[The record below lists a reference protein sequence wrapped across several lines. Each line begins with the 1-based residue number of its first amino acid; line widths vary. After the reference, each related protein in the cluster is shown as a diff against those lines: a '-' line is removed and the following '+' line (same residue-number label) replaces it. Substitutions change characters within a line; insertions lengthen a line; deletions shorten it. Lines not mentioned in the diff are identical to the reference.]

1 MTFRIDKVG
10 IVGAGTMGSGI
21 AAHLANIGIDVVLLD
36 IVTPGLSEEERQIP
50 ENRNRLVKELYG
62 RMVKAKP
69 ANLARSDRE
78 KFITLGNVE
87 DDFEKL
93 GDCDWI
99 IEVIIELLEPKQELM
114 ERIEEVRKPGSII
127 STNTSG
133 IPVNNIAD
141 GRSQEFKAHFLG
153 THFFNPARYMKL
165 LEIIPNDLTDK
176 SVLDFMMAFGRNVL
190 GKGVVVCKDTPN
202 FIGNRFFAITT
213 SFGLEYAFSKGYSVA
228 EIDGI
233 TGPLIGRPKTA
244 TFRLL
249 DLVGLDIMGH
259 VNSNLYEAI
268 ADDPYRDV
276 LRPEKTTSI
285 LAQMIETGWLG
296 NKSGQGFYKKT
307 FVDGKR
313 EFWTL
318 NPDTMDYEPPEKA
331 RFGSVGAVR
340 KSEKLHERL
349 PALLKQ
355 DEDRAVTY
363 VRDTLYYNLGY
374 AAYVTPEIAFRLSD
388 VDDALRWG
396 FGQEAGPFE
405 IWDILGVSST
415 VEKMEAAGIEV
426 ADWVKE
432 MLASGC
438 ETFYKNGSSYDF
450 ESKSYTPTPFDIKNY
465 SFEQMRDGG
474 NELARNMSASLLDM
488 GDGVGLLEM
497 HSPKVNALDPD
508 FFEMAK
514 TALSRL
520 ETDFD
525 ALVIGNQGQDFCIGA
540 NIAVLVMAAS
550 QGMWDQIEQMVLDG
564 QKIFYNLHHAPK
576 PVITAPHQRVL
587 GGGVELT
594 MAGWGSVAD
603 HETYIGFVEVGVGL
617 LPAACGCMH
626 MIRRKI
632 NPVMRTK
639 NADVLPIMQEVFEQ
653 LALAKVGT
661 SAWED
666 MELGYLQSDDVI
678 NMNSDQRLVR
688 AKERALTLVA
698 SGARPPEEEK
708 VYAAGRDAL
717 AALNLGLQTF
727 AWADYASEHDLK
739 IGRKIAHVLCGGDIS
754 GPAWVDPWHILDLE
768 REAFVSL
775 AGEPLTQARI
785 AHILQTGKP
794 LRN

>member
-1 MTFRIDKVG
+1 
-10 IVGAGTMGSGI
+10 
-21 AAHLANIGIDVVLLD
+21 VL
-36 IVTPGLSEEERQIP
+36 
-50 ENRNRLVKELYG
+50 K
-62 RMVKAKP
+62 
-69 ANLARSDRE
+69 
-78 KFITLGNVE
+78 
-87 DDFEKL
+87 
-93 GDCDWI
+93 
-99 IEVIIELLEPKQELM
+99 
-114 ERIEEVRKPGSII
+114 
-127 STNTSG
+127 
-133 IPVNNIAD
+133 
-141 GRSQEFKAHFLG
+141 
-153 THFFNPARYMKL
+153 
-165 LEIIPNDLTDK
+165 
-176 SVLDFMMAFGRNVL
+176 
-190 GKGVVVCKDTPN
+190 
-202 FIGNRFFAITT
+202 
-213 SFGLEYAFSKGYSVA
+213 
-228 EIDGI
+228 
-233 TGPLIGRPKTA
+233 
-244 TFRLL
+244 
-249 DLVGLDIMGH
+249 
-259 VNSNLYEAI
+259 
-268 ADDPYRDV
+268 
-276 LRPEKTTSI
+276 PEKTTSI
-285 LAQMIETGWLG
+285 LSQMIENGWLG

-307 FVDGKR
+307 FVNGKR

-318 NPDTMDYEPPEKA
+318 NPDTMDYEPPEKV

-355 DEDRAVTY
+355 DEDQAVTY
-363 VRDTLYYNLGY
+363 IRDTLYYNLGY

-405 IWDILGVSST
+405 VWDMLGVSST

-450 ESKSYTPTPFDIKNY
+450 ESKSYTPTPFDIKIF

-474 NELARNMSASLLDM
+474 NEVARNMSASLLDM

-497 HSPKVNALDPD
+497 HSPKINALDPD

-514 TALSRL
+514 KALARL

-564 QKIFYNLHHAPK
+564 QKIFYKLHHAPK

-617 LPAACGCMH
+617 LPAACGCLH

-653 LALAKVGT
+653 LALAKVGA

-739 IGRKIAHVLCGGDIS
+739 IGRKIANVLCGGDIS

-785 AHILQTGKP
+785 AHMLQTGKP